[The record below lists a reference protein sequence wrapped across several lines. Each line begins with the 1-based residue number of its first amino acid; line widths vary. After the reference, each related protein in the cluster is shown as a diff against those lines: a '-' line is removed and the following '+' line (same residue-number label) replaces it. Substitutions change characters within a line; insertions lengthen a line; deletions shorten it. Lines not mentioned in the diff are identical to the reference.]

1 MGPSRSNHPNNDIE
15 TEIRHPFTT
24 AESALKFLTYRALFL
39 CKTLYLQ
46 YLKLVAR
53 NWKSQGDR
61 GAEIRGPLYPG
72 LVFKKKMISSL
83 HREVVERLHRWK
95 SGHKTNRED
104 I

>member
-15 TEIRHPFTT
+15 TEIRHSFTT

-72 LVFKKKMISSL
+72 LVFKKKNDKQFALRSSRTASPL
-83 HREVVERLHRWK
+83 EVWTK
-95 SGHKTNRED
+95 G
-104 I
+104 